1 MAYKLH
7 QRFTQDSLAQGI
19 TQSNGN
25 IFVSDCSINDH
36 SDLNIVL
43 TSVDTVRQL
52 YFGRPNLSVIEK
64 LNLLVEGK
72 ETLTDDILNV
82 ETHVKKMGIASRYR
96 FKLQNNKIGFVVLY
110 SSYYSKL
117 DQEGQHLK
125 IELSPKAISTRTP
138 EAVQRLLDNIAR
150 SLLDEGHKPKGCAV
164 HLAADVQGWTPEND
178 FVQNLVTFTR
188 TIRTFDGLSEL
199 DLSDVSLAVASY
211 GTKGKAKNY
220 LIGKANA
227 LQVAIYN
234 KSAEI
239 KSSDKVDYFTQ
250 EWNCFSLGS
259 YEKEKTVT
267 RVELRFHHK
276 ITREVGEHLG
286 VELESF
292 LQVSEYLTEI
302 WRYGLERN
310 RLMQDENYIDTFWQ
324 CLMQDCVFYNPDSG
338 IEIKRKKKEDVSAI
352 GRNYTAILGNLLS
365 VMARNPAFS
374 EKEVYLQLK
383 RLAFFDDMVR
393 YYKERHISKG
403 EMVELIKKGLALR
416 RLVGRAS

>member
-7 QRFTQDSLAQGI
+7 QRFTQDSLAEGN
-19 TQSNGN
+19 TQSDGG
-25 IFVSDCSINDH
+25 IFVTDCSITDH
-36 SDLNIVL
+36 SELNTVL

-52 YFGRPNLSVIEK
+52 YYGKPKVSVVEK
-64 LNLLVEGK
+64 MNLLIEGK
-72 ETLTDDILNV
+72 ESLTDDILNV
-82 ETHVKKMGIASRYR
+82 ETHVKKMGMASRYR

-125 IELSPKAISTRTP
+125 IELSPKAISVRTP
-138 EAVQRLLDNIAR
+138 KEVQQLLDNIAR
-150 SLLDEGHKPKGCAV
+150 YLLDEGHKPKGCAV
-164 HLAADVQGWTPEND
+164 HLAADVQGWVPEND
-178 FVQNLVTFTR
+178 FVQNLVTYTR

-220 LIGKANA
+220 LVGKANA
-227 LQVAIYN
+227 LQVAIYD
-234 KSAEI
+234 KSLEI
-239 KSSDKVDYFTQ
+239 KSSDKVDYFTD
-250 EWNCFSLGS
+250 EWNCFSVGT
-259 YEKEKTVT
+259 YEKEKKVT

-276 ITREVGEHLG
+276 ITREVGQHLG
-286 VELESF
+286 IELESF

-302 WRYGLERN
+302 WRYGLECN
-310 RLMQDENYIDTFWQ
+310 RLMQDKDYIDPFWQ
-324 CLMQDCVFYNPDSG
+324 YLIQDCVFYNPDSG
-338 IEIKRKKKEDVSAI
+338 AEIKRKKKEDVSAI

-365 VMARNPAFS
+365 VMARNPAFN
-374 EKEVYLQLK
+374 ENEVYLQLK

-403 EMVELIKKGLALR
+403 QMVELIKKGLALR